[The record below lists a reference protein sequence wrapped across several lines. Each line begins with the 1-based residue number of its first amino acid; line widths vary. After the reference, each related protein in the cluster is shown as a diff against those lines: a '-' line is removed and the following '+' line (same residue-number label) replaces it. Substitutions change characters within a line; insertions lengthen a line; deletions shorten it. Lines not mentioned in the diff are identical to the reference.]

1 VHRPTHDASAFVRST
16 SSVYSSTN
24 DNRCCTQ
31 CGKILD
37 DNVFSTDPT
46 FSKTAGGASQVD
58 GNFVPESG
66 VSASVGR
73 GTRGGRIFGLQ
84 VDSHEKTINK
94 GKYEISQV
102 ADRLGIR
109 PREDI
114 TSAAHRL
121 YKLAVQRNFTRG
133 RRTQQVA
140 GACLYIVCRQE
151 SRPYMLIDFSDVVQT
166 NVYVL
171 GAVFL
176 QLCRLLRLEQHPLIS
191 KPIDPSLFIHRFAD
205 KLNLNR
211 RMHAVANTAL
221 RLVASMKRD
230 WMQTGRRPSGVC
242 GAALWVAALLHGF
255 ERSKRDVV
263 AVVHVGEATLRKRV
277 SEFENTPSAFLSV
290 DEFDAKA
297 KEWEKEQAALA
308 DVTRG
313 KTALALTDGL
323 SIVSHTTTL
332 TCAHKDHEGAAH
344 FAHGMCR
351 ACYVE
356 YARVSGGAVGGED
369 PPAFKAAEL
378 KRKREDQANALGLPA
393 PEGTRLALP
402 PASGGA
408 TKTHLLLGAKKKRLT
423 ATETAEAIA
432 AAAKAAAKHPKKDD
446 GEVWAHTSDREGGPK
461 GAKNAR
467 AEAFLEEEMEKAL
480 DSRGHLGEFAVM
492 TGLRARRETSADAD
506 ADPAAAPSNAPGVPT
521 LGVGPEVAEAATALL
536 KRLVGDAHASRFCLP
551 LDRDGRARG
560 RVSGKH
566 LSSQHPH
573 AKRDPKGVA
582 RGGRIAEADKTQLHF
597 LLAAGCF
604 DASAVA
610 RLKKFSKLDV
620 DAMLAAPLPLR
631 RSASFSAPDAAAV
644 RSAEA
649 AAAANAA
656 AIRAAAEES
665 DANHEKTRRDALKQT
680 AREERAAKAR
690 AAELARAQGV
700 KDPKSESDAG
710 ALATKDGEL
719 SALAETDA
727 RARGDAENSESDS
740 DASDAEPETFSDV
753 DDDEVA
759 DYIHSEEEVKLRR
772 VIWSELNKEYLETQ
786 AAKEAATAG
795 AHASARGGDDGSGAG
810 KKKRKQY
817 THTVPAD
824 SAAEAAHAMLS
835 SKKISSKINYDALND
850 LFKQDSLD
858 AAERERLREAE
869 KTKSAAAGGSG
880 SSAGSRRLNG
890 GEQRRGTEAFHERDA
905 SFYSSGGAVGSSG
918 RRMSVGLGAGRL
930 SSRLTGFN
938 PHSKASDKSAPGLG
952 GGGLGSRL
960 AAAGAGAAAAA
971 AAEKKKGKEKPSAAP
986 LLRSQEKDAGNVS
999 ASAQDGKTE
1008 KKKGMSMSDAT
1019 LAEAAMQST
1028 GRRGGKRGGRAKG
1041 ADWLS

>member
-1 VHRPTHDASAFVRST
+1 
-16 SSVYSSTN
+16 
-24 DNRCCTQ
+24 
-31 CGKILD
+31 
-37 DNVFSTDPT
+37 
-46 FSKTAGGASQVD
+46 
-58 GNFVPESG
+58 

-114 TSAAHRL
+114 TGAAHRL

-313 KTALALTDGL
+313 KSALANTDGL
-323 SIVSHTTTL
+323 AIVSHTTAL
-332 TCAHKDHEGAAH
+332 TCAHKDHDGAAH

-378 KRKREDQANALGLPA
+378 KRKKLAQRNLPAASRPCLPEPRGALPALGA
-393 PEGTRLALP
+393 PL
-402 PASGGA
+402 GA
-408 TKTHLLLGAKKKRLT
+408 PLGAKKKRLT
-423 ATETAEAIA
+423 ATQTAAAIA
-432 AAAKAAAKHPKKDD
+432 AAAKAAAKHPVKDD
-446 GEVWAHTSDREGGPK
+446 DAAQTRDDPSEVK
-461 GAKNAR
+461 KNAH

-492 TGLRARRETSADAD
+492 TGLRARRAESDAD
-506 ADPAAAPSNAPGVPT
+506 GDANGDGDAPTPDAGHHVPT

-551 LDRDGRARG
+551 LGRDGRARG

-573 AKRDPKGVA
+573 VKRDPAGVA

-597 LLAAGCF
+597 LVAAGCF

-610 RLKKFSKLDV
+610 RLKKFSELDI

-631 RSASFSAPDAAAV
+631 RRAAAPPEAAARPAGPDAAA
-644 RSAEA
+644 A
-649 AAAANAA
+649 AA
-656 AIRAAAEES
+656 AIRAAARES
-665 DANHEKTRRDALKQT
+665 DANHEKTRRDVLRQT
-680 AREERAAKAR
+680 AREARAAKQR
-690 AAELARAQGV
+690 AAELARAHGV
-700 KDPKSESDAG
+700 KDPKLESGEAWKGAPAKTEGTADASASAQAPAPEPEAAASESD
-710 ALATKDGEL
+710 
-719 SALAETDA
+719 S
-727 RARGDAENSESDS
+727 S

-759 DYIHSEEEVKLRR
+759 DYIHTEEEVKLRR
-772 VIWSELNKEYLETQ
+772 VIWSEMNKDYLETQ
-786 AAKEAATAG
+786 AAKEAATATTTR
-795 AHASARGGDDGSGAG
+795 AGAG
-810 KKKRKQY
+810 DESAGGAKKKRKQY
-817 THTVPAD
+817 THAVPAD

-858 AAERERLREAE
+858 AAEREARESERTKAE
-869 KTKSAAAGGSG
+869 RAGRTGGDRAASKPPRA
-880 SSAGSRRLNG
+880 A
-890 GEQRRGTEAFHERDA
+890 EDA
-905 SFYSSGGAVGSSG
+905 RAPGPPQAP
-918 RRMSVGLGAGRL
+918 GRL
-930 SSRLTGFN
+930 SSRLAGFN
-938 PHSKASDKSAPGLG
+938 PHLKAGEKHAPGLG

-971 AAEKKKGKEKPSAAP
+971 EKKKGEERRGVVAPRAREKGTSAAAHTDAKEKK
-986 LLRSQEKDAGNVS
+986 RG
-999 ASAQDGKTE
+999 
-1008 KKKGMSMSDAT
+1008 MSDAT

-1028 GRRGGKRGGRAKG
+1028 GRRGGKRGRSTKG

>member
-1 VHRPTHDASAFVRST
+1 
-16 SSVYSSTN
+16 
-24 DNRCCTQ
+24 
-31 CGKILD
+31 
-37 DNVFSTDPT
+37 
-46 FSKTAGGASQVD
+46 
-58 GNFVPESG
+58 
-66 VSASVGR
+66 
-73 GTRGGRIFGLQ
+73 
-84 VDSHEKTINK
+84 
-94 GKYEISQV
+94 
-102 ADRLGIR
+102 
-109 PREDI
+109 
-114 TSAAHRL
+114 
-121 YKLAVQRNFTRG
+121 
-133 RRTQQVA
+133 
-140 GACLYIVCRQE
+140 
-151 SRPYMLIDFSDVVQT
+151 MLIDFSDVVQT

-313 KTALALTDGL
+313 KSALANSDGL
-323 SIVSHTTTL
+323 AIVSHTTAL
-332 TCAHKDHEGAAH
+332 TCAHKDHDGAAH

-378 KRKREDQANALGLPA
+378 KRKKLAQRNLPNLPA
-393 PEGTRLALP
+393 ASRPCL
-402 PASGGA
+402 PASGALPALGA
-408 TKTHLLLGAKKKRLT
+408 PLGAKKKRMT
-423 ATETAEAIA
+423 ATQTAAAIA
-432 AAAKAAAKHPKKDD
+432 AAAKAAAKHPEKKDD
-446 GEVWAHTSDREGGPK
+446 DAGETREDPSPSEIK
-461 GAKNAR
+461 KNAR

-492 TGLRARRETSADAD
+492 TGLRARRADGDAD
-506 ADPAAAPSNAPGVPT
+506 APTPDAGHHVPT

-551 LDRDGRARG
+551 LGRDGRARG

-573 AKRDPKGVA
+573 VKRDPAGVA

-597 LLAAGCF
+597 LVAAGCF

-610 RLKKFSKLDV
+610 RLKKFSELDI

-631 RSASFSAPDAAAV
+631 RRAAAPPEAAAPPAGPDAAA
-644 RSAEA
+644 A
-649 AAAANAA
+649 AAAA
-656 AIRAAAEES
+656 AIRAAARES
-665 DANHEKTRRDALKQT
+665 DANHEKTRRDVLRQT
-680 AREERAAKAR
+680 AREARAAKQR
-690 AAELARAQGV
+690 VAELARAHGV
-700 KDPKSESDAG
+700 KDPKPESGEAWKGAPAKTEGTADASAATAPEPDASAAASES
-710 ALATKDGEL
+710 E
-719 SALAETDA
+719 
-727 RARGDAENSESDS
+727 S

-759 DYIHSEEEVKLRR
+759 DYIHTEEEVKLRR
-772 VIWSELNKEYLETQ
+772 VIWSELNKDYLETQ
-786 AAKEAATAG
+786 AAKEAATATTTR
-795 AHASARGGDDGSGAG
+795 AGAG
-810 KKKRKQY
+810 DESAGGAKKKRKQY

-850 LFKQDSLD
+850 LFKQD
-858 AAERERLREAE
+858 AGRREREAREGEAKAERAGDGGE
-869 KTKSAAAGGSG
+869 KGR
-880 SSAGSRRLNG
+880 SRR
-890 GEQRRGTEAFHERDA
+890 
-905 SFYSSGGAVGSSG
+905 
-918 RRMSVGLGAGRL
+918 
-930 SSRLTGFN
+930 SR
-938 PHSKASDKSAPGLG
+938 
-952 GGGLGSRL
+952 
-960 AAAGAGAAAAA
+960 AAGAASGAAGLAPRGVQRRAGEKPRRVGAGAARGRRGGPRAAAA
-971 AAEKKKGKEKPSAAP
+971 AAEKRRA
-986 LLRSQEKDAGNVS
+986 RSGAG
-999 ASAQDGKTE
+999 
-1008 KKKGMSMSDAT
+1008 
-1019 LAEAAMQST
+1019 
-1028 GRRGGKRGGRAKG
+1028 RGRAEG
-1041 ADWLS
+1041 HRRARRAARGREAG

>member
-1 VHRPTHDASAFVRST
+1 M
-16 SSVYSSTN
+16 
-24 DNRCCTQ
+24 
-31 CGKILD
+31 
-37 DNVFSTDPT
+37 
-46 FSKTAGGASQVD
+46 
-58 GNFVPESG
+58 
-66 VSASVGR
+66 SASVGR

-114 TSAAHRL
+114 TGAAHRL

-313 KTALALTDGL
+313 KSALANTDGL
-323 SIVSHTTTL
+323 AIVSHTTAL
-332 TCAHKDHEGAAH
+332 TCAHKDHDGAAH

-378 KRKREDQANALGLPA
+378 KRKKLAQRNLPAASRPCLPEPRGALPALGA
-393 PEGTRLALP
+393 PL
-402 PASGGA
+402 GA
-408 TKTHLLLGAKKKRLT
+408 PLGAKKKRLT
-423 ATETAEAIA
+423 ATQTAAAIA
-432 AAAKAAAKHPKKDD
+432 AAAKAAAKHPVKDD
-446 GEVWAHTSDREGGPK
+446 DAAQTRDDPSEVK
-461 GAKNAR
+461 KNAH

-492 TGLRARRETSADAD
+492 TGLRARRAESDAD
-506 ADPAAAPSNAPGVPT
+506 GDANGDGDAPTPDAGHHVPT

-551 LDRDGRARG
+551 LGRDGRARG

-573 AKRDPKGVA
+573 VKRDPAGVA

-597 LLAAGCF
+597 LVAAGCF

-610 RLKKFSKLDV
+610 RLKKFSELDI

-631 RSASFSAPDAAAV
+631 RRAAAPPEAAA
-644 RSAEA
+644 RPAGSDA
-649 AAAANAA
+649 AAAAAAA
-656 AIRAAAEES
+656 AIRAAARES
-665 DANHEKTRRDALKQT
+665 DANHEKTRRDVLRQT
-680 AREERAAKAR
+680 AREARAAKQR
-690 AAELARAQGV
+690 AAELARAHGV
-700 KDPKSESDAG
+700 KDPKLESGEAWKGAPAKTEGTADASAVPSVLAPEPEAAASESD
-710 ALATKDGEL
+710 
-719 SALAETDA
+719 S
-727 RARGDAENSESDS
+727 S

-759 DYIHSEEEVKLRR
+759 DYIHTEEEVKLRR
-772 VIWSELNKEYLETQ
+772 VIWSEMNKDYLETQ
-786 AAKEAATAG
+786 AAKEAATATTTR
-795 AHASARGGDDGSGAG
+795 AGAG
-810 KKKRKQY
+810 DESAGGAKKKRKQY
-817 THTVPAD
+817 THAVPAD

-858 AAERERLREAE
+858 AAEREARESERTEAE
-869 KTKSAAAGGSG
+869 RAGRTGGDRAASKEKPPRA
-880 SSAGSRRLNG
+880 A
-890 GEQRRGTEAFHERDA
+890 EDA
-905 SFYSSGGAVGSSG
+905 RAPGPPQAP
-918 RRMSVGLGAGRL
+918 GRL
-930 SSRLTGFN
+930 SSRLAGFN
-938 PHSKASDKSAPGLG
+938 PHLKAGEKHAPGLG

-971 AAEKKKGKEKPSAAP
+971 EKKKGEERRGVVAPRAREKGTSAAAHTDAKEKK
-986 LLRSQEKDAGNVS
+986 RG
-999 ASAQDGKTE
+999 
-1008 KKKGMSMSDAT
+1008 MSDAT

-1028 GRRGGKRGGRAKG
+1028 GRRGGKRGRSTKG

>member
-1 VHRPTHDASAFVRST
+1 M
-16 SSVYSSTN
+16 
-24 DNRCCTQ
+24 
-31 CGKILD
+31 
-37 DNVFSTDPT
+37 
-46 FSKTAGGASQVD
+46 
-58 GNFVPESG
+58 
-66 VSASVGR
+66 SASVGR

-114 TSAAHRL
+114 TGAAHRL

-313 KTALALTDGL
+313 KSALANTDGL
-323 SIVSHTTTL
+323 AIVSHTTAL
-332 TCAHKDHEGAAH
+332 TCAHKDHDGAAH

-378 KRKREDQANALGLPA
+378 KRKKLAQRNLPAASRPCLPEPRGALPALGA
-393 PEGTRLALP
+393 PL
-402 PASGGA
+402 GA
-408 TKTHLLLGAKKKRLT
+408 PLGAKKKRLT
-423 ATETAEAIA
+423 ATQTAAAIA
-432 AAAKAAAKHPKKDD
+432 AAAKAAAKHPVKDD
-446 GEVWAHTSDREGGPK
+446 DAAQTRDDPSEVK
-461 GAKNAR
+461 KNAH

-492 TGLRARRETSADAD
+492 TGLRARRAESDAD
-506 ADPAAAPSNAPGVPT
+506 GDANGDGDAPTPDAGHHVPT

-551 LDRDGRARG
+551 LGRDGRARG

-573 AKRDPKGVA
+573 VKRDPAGVA

-597 LLAAGCF
+597 LVAAGCF

-610 RLKKFSKLDV
+610 RLKKFSELDI

-631 RSASFSAPDAAAV
+631 RRAAAPPEAAA
-644 RSAEA
+644 RPAGSDA
-649 AAAANAA
+649 AAAAAAAA
-656 AIRAAAEES
+656 AIRAAARES
-665 DANHEKTRRDALKQT
+665 DANHEKTRRDVLRQT
-680 AREERAAKAR
+680 AREARAAKQR
-690 AAELARAQGV
+690 AAELARAHGV
-700 KDPKSESDAG
+700 KDPKLESGEAWKGAPAKTEGTADASAVPSVLAPEPEAAASESD
-710 ALATKDGEL
+710 
-719 SALAETDA
+719 S
-727 RARGDAENSESDS
+727 S

-759 DYIHSEEEVKLRR
+759 DYIHTEEEVKLRR
-772 VIWSELNKEYLETQ
+772 VIWSEMNKDYLETQ
-786 AAKEAATAG
+786 AAKEAATATTTR
-795 AHASARGGDDGSGAG
+795 AGAG
-810 KKKRKQY
+810 DESAGGAKKKRKQY
-817 THTVPAD
+817 THAVPAD

-858 AAERERLREAE
+858 AAEREARESERTKAE
-869 KTKSAAAGGSG
+869 RAGRTGGDRAASKPPRA
-880 SSAGSRRLNG
+880 A
-890 GEQRRGTEAFHERDA
+890 EDA
-905 SFYSSGGAVGSSG
+905 RAPGPPQAP
-918 RRMSVGLGAGRL
+918 GRL
-930 SSRLTGFN
+930 SSRLAGFN
-938 PHSKASDKSAPGLG
+938 PHLKAGEKHAPGLG

-971 AAEKKKGKEKPSAAP
+971 EKKKGEERRGVVAPRAREKGTSAAAHTDAKEKK
-986 LLRSQEKDAGNVS
+986 RG
-999 ASAQDGKTE
+999 
-1008 KKKGMSMSDAT
+1008 MSDAT

-1028 GRRGGKRGGRAKG
+1028 GRRGGKRGRSTKG

>member
-1 VHRPTHDASAFVRST
+1 M
-16 SSVYSSTN
+16 YSSTR

-313 KTALALTDGL
+313 KSALALTDGL

-378 KRKREDQANALGLPA
+378 KRKREEQAKASGLPA
-393 PEGTRLALP
+393 PEGQRLVLP

-446 GEVWAHTSDREGGPK
+446 GGVWAEDREGGPK

-492 TGLRARRETSADAD
+492 TGLRARRDDAD
-506 ADPAAAPSNAPGVPT
+506 TNADEKNDAGGGATSNAPGVPT

-573 AKRDPKGVA
+573 AKRDPAGVA

-631 RSASFSAPDAAAV
+631 RSASAAPDAAAV

-680 AREERAAKAR
+680 AREERLAKAR

-700 KDPKSESDAG
+700 KDPKSESDAVE
-710 ALATKDGEL
+710 LATKDEL
-719 SALAETDA
+719 TDA
-727 RARGDAENSESDS
+727 RARVDAERSESDS

-795 AHASARGGDDGSGAG
+795 AHASARGGDDGSGAA

-858 AAERERLREAE
+858 AAERERRTREAE
-869 KTKSAAAGGSG
+869 KTKTQAGINP
-880 SSAGSRRLNG
+880 RRLGG
-890 GEQRRGTEAFHERDA
+890 GEARDARRGTEAFHSDA
-905 SFYSSGGAVGSSG
+905 SFFASGGHVGSSG

-938 PHSKASDKSAPGLG
+938 PHSKASDKNKNAPGLG

-960 AAAGAGAAAAA
+960 AAAGAGAAAAAAAA

-986 LLRSQEKDAGNVS
+986 LLRSQEKDASASAS
-999 ASAQDGKTE
+999 ASAQDPKE

>member
-1 VHRPTHDASAFVRST
+1 
-16 SSVYSSTN
+16 
-24 DNRCCTQ
+24 
-31 CGKILD
+31 
-37 DNVFSTDPT
+37 
-46 FSKTAGGASQVD
+46 
-58 GNFVPESG
+58 

-114 TSAAHRL
+114 TGAAHRL

-313 KTALALTDGL
+313 KSALANTDGL
-323 SIVSHTTTL
+323 AIVSHTTAL
-332 TCAHKDHEGAAH
+332 TCAHKDHDGAAH

-378 KRKREDQANALGLPA
+378 KRKKLAQRNLPAASRPCLPEPRGALPALGA
-393 PEGTRLALP
+393 PL
-402 PASGGA
+402 GA
-408 TKTHLLLGAKKKRLT
+408 PLGAKKKRLT
-423 ATETAEAIA
+423 ATQTAAAIA
-432 AAAKAAAKHPKKDD
+432 AAAKAAAKHPVKDD
-446 GEVWAHTSDREGGPK
+446 DAAQTRDDPSEVK
-461 GAKNAR
+461 KNAH

-492 TGLRARRETSADAD
+492 TGLRARRAESDAD
-506 ADPAAAPSNAPGVPT
+506 GDANGDGDAPTPDAGHHVPT

-551 LDRDGRARG
+551 LGRDGRARG

-573 AKRDPKGVA
+573 VKRDPAGVA

-597 LLAAGCF
+597 LVAAGCF

-610 RLKKFSKLDV
+610 RLKKFSELDI

-631 RSASFSAPDAAAV
+631 RRAAAPPEAAA
-644 RSAEA
+644 RPAGSDA
-649 AAAANAA
+649 AAAAAAA
-656 AIRAAAEES
+656 AIRAAARES
-665 DANHEKTRRDALKQT
+665 DANHEKTRRDVLRQT
-680 AREERAAKAR
+680 AREARAAKQR
-690 AAELARAQGV
+690 AAELARAHGV
-700 KDPKSESDAG
+700 KDPKLESGEAWKGAPAKTEGTADASAVPSVLAPEPEAAASESD
-710 ALATKDGEL
+710 
-719 SALAETDA
+719 S
-727 RARGDAENSESDS
+727 S

-759 DYIHSEEEVKLRR
+759 DYIHTEEEVKLRR
-772 VIWSELNKEYLETQ
+772 VIWSEMNKDYLETQ
-786 AAKEAATAG
+786 AAKEAATATTTR
-795 AHASARGGDDGSGAG
+795 AGAG
-810 KKKRKQY
+810 DESAGGAKKKRKQY
-817 THTVPAD
+817 THAVPAD

-858 AAERERLREAE
+858 AAEREARESERTEAE
-869 KTKSAAAGGSG
+869 RAGRTGGDRAASKEKPPRA
-880 SSAGSRRLNG
+880 A
-890 GEQRRGTEAFHERDA
+890 EDA
-905 SFYSSGGAVGSSG
+905 RAPGPPQAP
-918 RRMSVGLGAGRL
+918 GRL
-930 SSRLTGFN
+930 SSRLAGFN
-938 PHSKASDKSAPGLG
+938 PHLKAGEKHAPGLG

-971 AAEKKKGKEKPSAAP
+971 EKKKGEERRGVVAPRAREKGTSAAAHTDAKEKK
-986 LLRSQEKDAGNVS
+986 RG
-999 ASAQDGKTE
+999 
-1008 KKKGMSMSDAT
+1008 MSDAT

-1028 GRRGGKRGGRAKG
+1028 GRRGGKRGRSTKG

>member
-1 VHRPTHDASAFVRST
+1 
-16 SSVYSSTN
+16 
-24 DNRCCTQ
+24 
-31 CGKILD
+31 
-37 DNVFSTDPT
+37 
-46 FSKTAGGASQVD
+46 
-58 GNFVPESG
+58 

-114 TSAAHRL
+114 TGAAHRL

-313 KTALALTDGL
+313 KSALANTDGL
-323 SIVSHTTTL
+323 AIVSHTTAL
-332 TCAHKDHEGAAH
+332 TCAHKDHDGAAH

-378 KRKREDQANALGLPA
+378 KRKKLAQRNLPAASRPCLPEPRGALPALGA
-393 PEGTRLALP
+393 P
-402 PASGGA
+402 
-408 TKTHLLLGAKKKRLT
+408 LGAPLGTKKKRLT
-423 ATETAEAIA
+423 ATQTAAAIA
-432 AAAKAAAKHPKKDD
+432 AAAKAAAKHPVKDD
-446 GEVWAHTSDREGGPK
+446 DAAQTRDDPSEVK
-461 GAKNAR
+461 KNAH

-492 TGLRARRETSADAD
+492 TGLRARRAESDAD
-506 ADPAAAPSNAPGVPT
+506 GDANGDGDAPTPDAGHHVPT

-536 KRLVGDAHASRFCLP
+536 KRLVGDAHASRYCLP
-551 LDRDGRARG
+551 LGRDGRARG

-573 AKRDPKGVA
+573 VKRDPAGVA

-597 LLAAGCF
+597 LVAAGCF

-610 RLKKFSKLDV
+610 RLKKFSELDI

-631 RSASFSAPDAAAV
+631 RRAAAPPEAAARPAGPDAAA
-644 RSAEA
+644 A
-649 AAAANAA
+649 AAAA
-656 AIRAAAEES
+656 AIRAAARES
-665 DANHEKTRRDALKQT
+665 DANHEKTRRDVLRQT
-680 AREERAAKAR
+680 AREARAAKQR
-690 AAELARAQGV
+690 AAELARAHGV
-700 KDPKSESDAG
+700 KDPKLESGEAWKGAPAKTEGTADASAATAPEPEAAASES
-710 ALATKDGEL
+710 E
-719 SALAETDA
+719 
-727 RARGDAENSESDS
+727 S

-759 DYIHSEEEVKLRR
+759 DYIHTEEEVKLRR

-786 AAKEAATAG
+786 AAKEAATATTTRAGDGDESAGG
-795 AHASARGGDDGSGAG
+795 A

-817 THTVPAD
+817 THAVPAD

-858 AAERERLREAE
+858 AAEREARESERTKAE
-869 KTKSAAAGGSG
+869 RAGRAGGDRAASKPPR
-880 SSAGSRRLNG
+880 AA
-890 GEQRRGTEAFHERDA
+890 EDA
-905 SFYSSGGAVGSSG
+905 RAPGPPQAP
-918 RRMSVGLGAGRL
+918 GRL
-930 SSRLTGFN
+930 SSRLAGFN
-938 PHSKASDKSAPGLG
+938 PHLKTGEKHALGLG

-971 AAEKKKGKEKPSAAP
+971 AAEKKKGEERRGVVAPRAREKGISAAAHTDAKEKK
-986 LLRSQEKDAGNVS
+986 RG
-999 ASAQDGKTE
+999 
-1008 KKKGMSMSDAT
+1008 MSDAT

-1028 GRRGGKRGGRAKG
+1028 GRRGGKRGRSTKG

>member
-1 VHRPTHDASAFVRST
+1 MYFPTC
-16 SSVYSSTN
+16 
-24 DNRCCTQ
+24 NRCCTQ

-114 TSAAHRL
+114 TGAAHRL

-313 KTALALTDGL
+313 KSALANSDGL
-323 SIVSHTTTL
+323 AIVSHTTAL
-332 TCAHKDHEGAAH
+332 TCAHKDHDGAAH

-369 PPAFKAAEL
+369 PPAFKAVEL
-378 KRKREDQANALGLPA
+378 KRKRENDSASLRLPA
-393 PEGTRLALP
+393 SAGARAGARGALP
-402 PASGGA
+402 PPRNGGA
-408 TKTHLLLGAKKKRLT
+408 ALVSRKRRPT

-432 AAAKAAAKHPKKDD
+432 AAAKAAAKHPKKED
-446 GEVWAHTSDREGGPK
+446 GSGFGSEGVESVSVHDV
-461 GAKNAR
+461 ARNAR

-492 TGLRARRETSADAD
+492 TGLRARRADGDAAAAATADA
-506 ADPAAAPSNAPGVPT
+506 ARASNASGVPT

-566 LSSQHPH
+566 LGAQHPL
-573 AKRDPKGVA
+573 AKRDPAGVA
-582 RGGRIAEADKTQLHF
+582 GGERIAEADKTQLHF

-610 RLKKFSKLDV
+610 RLKKFSRLDI

-631 RSASFSAPDAAAV
+631 RRAAA
-644 RSAEA
+644 EPA
-649 AAAANAA
+649 AAAAAA

-665 DANHEKTRRDALKQT
+665 DANHEKTRRDALKQR
-680 AREERAAKAR
+680 AREERAAKRR
-690 AAELARAQGV
+690 AAELAGPRGV
-700 KDPKSESDAG
+700 KDPKPEVPDAG
-710 ALATKDGEL
+710 APEAKDAPAGAAAERAA
-719 SALAETDA
+719 SAAA
-727 RARGDAENSESDS
+727 SESEPDV
-740 DASDAEPETFSDV
+740 SDAEPETFSDV

-759 DYIHSEEEVKLRR
+759 DYIHTEEEVKLRR

-795 AHASARGGDDGSGAG
+795 ATTRVGDGDGGA

-817 THTVPAD
+817 THVVPAD

-850 LFKQDSLD
+850 LFRRDSLI
-858 AAERERLREAE
+858 AAERAARETER
-869 KTKSAAAGGSG
+869 TKADDAG
-880 SSAGSRRLNG
+880 SAGVRGDAGNP
-890 GEQRRGTEAFHERDA
+890 RGTPGEP
-905 SFYSSGGAVGSSG
+905 GLGG
-918 RRMSVGLGAGRL
+918 RRTSIGLGVGRL
-930 SSRLTGFN
+930 SSRLAGFD
-938 PHSKASDKSAPGLG
+938 PHAKASEKNAPGLG

-960 AAAGAGAAAAA
+960 AAAGAGAAAVA
-971 AAEKKKGKEKPSAAP
+971 AAEKKKGKEKAAAVVPRPS
-986 LLRSQEKDAGNVS
+986 EKDASVS
-999 ASAQDGKTE
+999 ARESKE
-1008 KKKGMSMSDAT
+1008 KKKGTSMSDAT

-1028 GRRGGKRGGRAKG
+1028 GRRGGKRGKSTKG

>member
-1 VHRPTHDASAFVRST
+1 M
-16 SSVYSSTN
+16 
-24 DNRCCTQ
+24 
-31 CGKILD
+31 
-37 DNVFSTDPT
+37 
-46 FSKTAGGASQVD
+46 
-58 GNFVPESG
+58 
-66 VSASVGR
+66 SASVGR

-114 TSAAHRL
+114 TGAAHRL

-313 KTALALTDGL
+313 KSALANTDGL
-323 SIVSHTTTL
+323 AIVSHTTAL
-332 TCAHKDHEGAAH
+332 TCAHKDHDGAAH

-378 KRKREDQANALGLPA
+378 KRKKLAQRNLPAASRPCLPEPRGALPALGA
-393 PEGTRLALP
+393 PL
-402 PASGGA
+402 GA
-408 TKTHLLLGAKKKRLT
+408 PLGAKKKRLT
-423 ATETAEAIA
+423 ATQTAAAIA
-432 AAAKAAAKHPKKDD
+432 AAAKAAAKHPVKDD
-446 GEVWAHTSDREGGPK
+446 DAAQTRDDPSEVK
-461 GAKNAR
+461 KNAH

-492 TGLRARRETSADAD
+492 TGLRARRAESDAD
-506 ADPAAAPSNAPGVPT
+506 GDANGDGDAPTPDAGHHVPT

-551 LDRDGRARG
+551 LGRDGRARG

-573 AKRDPKGVA
+573 VKRDPAGVA

-597 LLAAGCF
+597 LVAAGCF

-610 RLKKFSKLDV
+610 RLKKFSELDI

-631 RSASFSAPDAAAV
+631 RRAAAPPEAAA
-644 RSAEA
+644 RPAGHDA
-649 AAAANAA
+649 AAAAAAA
-656 AIRAAAEES
+656 AIRAAARES
-665 DANHEKTRRDALKQT
+665 DANHEKTRRDVLRQT
-680 AREERAAKAR
+680 AREARAAKQR
-690 AAELARAQGV
+690 AAELARAHGV
-700 KDPKSESDAG
+700 KDPKLESGEAWKGAPAKTEGTADASAVPSVLAPEPEAAASESD
-710 ALATKDGEL
+710 
-719 SALAETDA
+719 S
-727 RARGDAENSESDS
+727 S

-759 DYIHSEEEVKLRR
+759 DYIHTEEEVKLRR
-772 VIWSELNKEYLETQ
+772 VIWSEMNKDYLETQ
-786 AAKEAATAG
+786 AAKEAATATTTR
-795 AHASARGGDDGSGAG
+795 AGAG
-810 KKKRKQY
+810 DESAGGAKKKRKQY
-817 THTVPAD
+817 THAVPAD

-858 AAERERLREAE
+858 AAEREARESERTEAE
-869 KTKSAAAGGSG
+869 RAGRTGGDRAASKPPRA
-880 SSAGSRRLNG
+880 A
-890 GEQRRGTEAFHERDA
+890 EDA
-905 SFYSSGGAVGSSG
+905 RAPGPPQAP
-918 RRMSVGLGAGRL
+918 GRL
-930 SSRLTGFN
+930 SSRLAGFN
-938 PHSKASDKSAPGLG
+938 PHLKAGEKHAPGLG

-971 AAEKKKGKEKPSAAP
+971 EKKKGEERRGVVAPRAREKGTSAAAHTDAKEKK
-986 LLRSQEKDAGNVS
+986 RG
-999 ASAQDGKTE
+999 
-1008 KKKGMSMSDAT
+1008 MSDAT

-1028 GRRGGKRGGRAKG
+1028 GRRGGKRGRSTKG

>member
-1 VHRPTHDASAFVRST
+1 M
-16 SSVYSSTN
+16 
-24 DNRCCTQ
+24 
-31 CGKILD
+31 
-37 DNVFSTDPT
+37 
-46 FSKTAGGASQVD
+46 
-58 GNFVPESG
+58 
-66 VSASVGR
+66 SASVGR

-114 TSAAHRL
+114 TGAAHRL

-313 KTALALTDGL
+313 KSALANSDGL
-323 SIVSHTTTL
+323 AIVSHTTAL
-332 TCAHKDHEGAAH
+332 TCAHKDHDGAAH

-378 KRKREDQANALGLPA
+378 KRKKLAQRNLPA
-393 PEGTRLALP
+393 AASRPCL
-402 PASGGA
+402 PASGALPALGA
-408 TKTHLLLGAKKKRLT
+408 PLGAKKKRMT
-423 ATETAEAIA
+423 ATQTAAAIA
-432 AAAKAAAKHPKKDD
+432 AAAKAAAKHPEKKDD
-446 GEVWAHTSDREGGPK
+446 DAGETREDPSPSEIK
-461 GAKNAR
+461 KNAR

-492 TGLRARRETSADAD
+492 TGLRARRADGDAD
-506 ADPAAAPSNAPGVPT
+506 APTPDAGHHVPT

-551 LDRDGRARG
+551 LGRDGRARG

-573 AKRDPKGVA
+573 VRRDPAGVA

-597 LLAAGCF
+597 LVAAGCF

-610 RLKKFSKLDV
+610 RLKKFSELDI

-631 RSASFSAPDAAAV
+631 R
-644 RSAEA
+644 RA
-649 AAAANAA
+649 AAAAAAA
-656 AIRAAAEES
+656 AIRAAARES
-665 DANHEKTRRDALKQT
+665 DANHEKTRRDVLRQT
-680 AREERAAKAR
+680 AREARAAKQR
-690 AAELARAQGV
+690 VAELARAHGV
-700 KDPKSESDAG
+700 KDPKPESGEAWKGAPAKTEGTADASAATAPELDASAAASES
-710 ALATKDGEL
+710 E
-719 SALAETDA
+719 
-727 RARGDAENSESDS
+727 S

-759 DYIHSEEEVKLRR
+759 DYIHTEEEVKLRR
-772 VIWSELNKEYLETQ
+772 VIWSELNKDYLETQ
-786 AAKEAATAG
+786 AAKEAATATTTR
-795 AHASARGGDDGSGAG
+795 AGAG
-810 KKKRKQY
+810 DESAGGAKKKRKQY

-858 AAERERLREAE
+858 AAEREARESERTKAE
-869 KTKSAAAGGSG
+869 RAG
-880 SSAGSRRLNG
+880 RTG
-890 GEQRRGTEAFHERDA
+890 GEK
-905 SFYSSGGAVGSSG
+905 G
-918 RRMSVGLGAGRL
+918 RRAAEDARAPGPPQAPGRL
-930 SSRLTGFN
+930 SSRLAGFN
-938 PHSKASDKSAPGLG
+938 PHLKAGEKHAPGLG

-971 AAEKKKGKEKPSAAP
+971 AAEKKKGEERRGVVAPRAREKGTEKGTAAHTDAKEKK
-986 LLRSQEKDAGNVS
+986 RG
-999 ASAQDGKTE
+999 
-1008 KKKGMSMSDAT
+1008 MSDAT

-1028 GRRGGKRGGRAKG
+1028 GRRGGKRGRSTKG

>member
-1 VHRPTHDASAFVRST
+1 
-16 SSVYSSTN
+16 
-24 DNRCCTQ
+24 
-31 CGKILD
+31 
-37 DNVFSTDPT
+37 
-46 FSKTAGGASQVD
+46 
-58 GNFVPESG
+58 

-114 TSAAHRL
+114 TGAAHRL

-313 KTALALTDGL
+313 KSALANTDGL
-323 SIVSHTTTL
+323 AIVSHTTAL
-332 TCAHKDHEGAAH
+332 TCAHKDHDGAAH

-378 KRKREDQANALGLPA
+378 KRKKLAQRNLPAASRPCLPEPRGALPALGA
-393 PEGTRLALP
+393 P
-402 PASGGA
+402 
-408 TKTHLLLGAKKKRLT
+408 LGAPLGTKKKRLT
-423 ATETAEAIA
+423 ATQTAAAIA
-432 AAAKAAAKHPKKDD
+432 AAAKAAAKHPVKDD
-446 GEVWAHTSDREGGPK
+446 DAAQTRDDPSEVK
-461 GAKNAR
+461 KNAH

-492 TGLRARRETSADAD
+492 TGLRARRAESDAD
-506 ADPAAAPSNAPGVPT
+506 GDANGDGDAPTPDAGHHVPT

-536 KRLVGDAHASRFCLP
+536 KRLVGDAHASRYCLP
-551 LDRDGRARG
+551 LGRDGRARG

-573 AKRDPKGVA
+573 VKRDPAGVA

-597 LLAAGCF
+597 LVAAGCF

-610 RLKKFSKLDV
+610 RLKKFSELDI

-631 RSASFSAPDAAAV
+631 RRAAAPPEAAARPAGPDAAA
-644 RSAEA
+644 A
-649 AAAANAA
+649 AAAA
-656 AIRAAAEES
+656 AIRAAARES
-665 DANHEKTRRDALKQT
+665 DANHEKTRRDVLRQT
-680 AREERAAKAR
+680 AREARAAKQR
-690 AAELARAQGV
+690 AAELARAHGV
-700 KDPKSESDAG
+700 KDPKLESGEAWKGAPAKTEGTADASAATAPEPEAAASES
-710 ALATKDGEL
+710 E
-719 SALAETDA
+719 
-727 RARGDAENSESDS
+727 S

-759 DYIHSEEEVKLRR
+759 DYIHTEEEVKLRR

-786 AAKEAATAG
+786 AAKEAATATTTRAGDGDESAGG
-795 AHASARGGDDGSGAG
+795 A

-817 THTVPAD
+817 THAVPAD

-858 AAERERLREAE
+858 AAEREARESERTKAE
-869 KTKSAAAGGSG
+869 RAGRAGGDRAASKPPR
-880 SSAGSRRLNG
+880 AA
-890 GEQRRGTEAFHERDA
+890 EDA
-905 SFYSSGGAVGSSG
+905 RAPGPPQAP
-918 RRMSVGLGAGRL
+918 GRL
-930 SSRLTGFN
+930 SSRLAGFN
-938 PHSKASDKSAPGLG
+938 PHLKTGEKHAPGLG

-971 AAEKKKGKEKPSAAP
+971 AAEKKKGEERRGVVAPRAREKGISAAAHTDAKEKK
-986 LLRSQEKDAGNVS
+986 RG
-999 ASAQDGKTE
+999 
-1008 KKKGMSMSDAT
+1008 MSDAT

-1028 GRRGGKRGGRAKG
+1028 GRRGGKRGRSTKG